1 MHDAQKNLNSGVI
14 IKIWQKDLDRVIG
27 IDIKTY
33 NELGELSIKTLIIE
47 IMGKHSN
54 IILIDKESEKII
66 DVMKKSDF
74 WYV

>member
-1 MHDAQKNLNSGVI
+1 MMLRKNLNSGVI

-54 IILIDKESEKII
+54 IILIDKESEK
-66 DVMKKSDF
+66 
-74 WYV
+74 

>member
-1 MHDAQKNLNSGVI
+1 MMLRKNLNSGVI

-66 DVMKKSDF
+66 DVMKK
-74 WYV
+74 

>member
-66 DVMKKSDF
+66 DVMKK
-74 WYV
+74 